1 PAQLPPVPRPQ
12 QGPFTRVATAI
23 ADVTS
28 GLPSPASAR
37 QWEIDSYRPR
47 LTLDYLGQPQVGVAV
62 GGYAGQ
68 GGLYGAVSGI
78 FSDLLGHHT
87 VMAAVQAQGQYDELG
102 FQTIYLNQRSR
113 WNWGGGAQRIPAIYL
128 SQRIAC
134 AAECPQNGFG
144 EVNFDFLRIRYFDT
158 SLLALGQYPFSP

>member
-1 PAQLPPVPRPQ
+1 APEQFAAGAPLAAQLPPIPRPQ
-12 QGPFTRVATAI
+12 QSPFTRVATTI

-28 GLPSPASAR
+28 GLPSPAAAM
-37 QWEIDSYRPR
+37 QWEVTPYRPR
-47 LTLDYLGQPQVGVAV
+47 LALDYLGQPQVGVSV

-102 FQTIYLNQRSR
+102 FQTVYLNQKNR
-113 WNWGGGAQRIPAIYL
+113 WNWGGLAQRIPY
-128 SQRIAC
+128 
-134 AAECPQNGFG
+134 
-144 EVNFDFLRIRYFDT
+144 IR
-158 SLLALGQYPFSP
+158 LGQDIQCEGGTCPANGQTTVNLD